1 MQIPV
6 IITDNRGYR
15 SMIDWL
21 QVEVV
26 VENDKRDTVRL
37 RFTADVD
44 YSLWFQM
51 SLDEFKKQV
60 EEQLEAG
67 LPEPSYITPSQVTIT
82 PLSNTAPDEPLD
94 GVETS

>member
-15 SMIDWL
+15 AMIDWL

-37 RFTADVD
+37 RFTSDVD

-51 SLDEFKKQV
+51 SMDEFKKQV
-60 EEQLEAG
+60 EEQLKP
-67 LPEPSYITPSQVTIT
+67 PEPSAFWETPNVIGT
-82 PLSNTAPDEPLD
+82 P
-94 GVETS
+94 V